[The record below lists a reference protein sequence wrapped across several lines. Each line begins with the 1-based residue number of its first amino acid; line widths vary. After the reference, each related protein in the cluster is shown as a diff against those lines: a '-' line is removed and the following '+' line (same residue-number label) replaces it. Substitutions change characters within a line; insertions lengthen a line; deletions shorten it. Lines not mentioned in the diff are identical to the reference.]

1 MIPRVRTERLRARVP
16 MSAEPGGP
24 VTTVPAAE
32 PVPAPDP
39 EPAESWVDRMLD
51 VEVGAVAHGGHC
63 VARHEGRVV
72 FVRHALPGERVH
84 AVVTEDAGGSFC
96 RADAVT
102 VLRAAP
108 GRVEPLCPWAGPGG
122 CGGCDF
128 QHADHDTQRALK
140 AAVVAEQLARLAGVE
155 REVVCEALPG
165 GPLGWRT
172 RLRMAV
178 TDDGRPGLRAHRSH
192 EVLPVGTCPI
202 AAPGSLE
209 PVLEREWTP
218 TAEIEIVRDAAGET
232 HAAELFEGERH
243 PELGSGVAHEHAA
256 GRDWELP
263 APAFWQVHPG
273 AADAVV
279 AAAVEGVGDLGPG
292 ETVWDLYGGAGLIAA
307 ALAERVGPDG
317 LVVDV
322 ESDPDATAAAA
333 ANLADLPAC
342 RVVRGR
348 VEKVLDSLVR
358 SDGAPDVIV
367 ADPPRKGLGR
377 QLAARLGAVGARRIV
392 HVACDPAALARDV
405 AALAETGYRLEGLRV
420 FDAFPMTH
428 HVECV
433 ATLVRELDPR
443 VPA

>member
-1 MIPRVRTERLRARVP
+1 MTPRVRTGRPRAPVP

-24 VTTVPAAE
+24 VTTADPTTAGAPVDPGPA
-32 PVPAPDP
+32 D
-39 EPAESWVDRMLD
+39 SWVDRMLD
-51 VEVGAVAHGGHC
+51 VEVGPVAHGGHC

-84 AVVTEDAGGSFC
+84 AVVTEDGGGSFC

-108 GRVEPLCPWAGPGG
+108 GRVEQPCPWAGPGG

-140 AAVVAEQLARLAGVE
+140 ATVVAEQLARLAGIE
-155 REVVCEALPG
+155 WDVVCEALPG

-192 EVLPVGTCPI
+192 EVLPVGDCPI
-202 AAPGSLE
+202 AAPGALA
-209 PVLEREWTP
+209 PVLDHEWTP
-218 TAEIEIVRDAAGET
+218 TAEIEIVHDAAGET
-232 HAAELFEGERH
+232 HAAELLEGERH
-243 PELGSGVAHEHAA
+243 PEIGSGVAHERAA

-279 AAAVEGVGDLGPG
+279 AAALEGVGDLGPG

-307 ALAERVGPDG
+307 ALAERVGPGG

-348 VEKVLDSLVR
+348 VEKVLEGLSR
-358 SDGAPDVIV
+358 SDGTPDVIV

-377 QLAARLGAVGARRIV
+377 PLAARLGAVGARRIV

-420 FDAFPMTH
+420 FDAFPMNH

-433 ATLVRELDPR
+433 ATLVREPH
-443 VPA
+443 P

>member
-1 MIPRVRTERLRARVP
+1 MSGGAITTSPGSPAPAPPAAAERLDW
-16 MSAEPGGP
+16 
-24 VTTVPAAE
+24 T
-32 PVPAPDP
+32 
-39 EPAESWVDRMLD
+39 DRMLD

-84 AVVTEDAGGSFC
+84 AVVTEDHGGSFC

-102 VLRAAP
+102 VLRAAT
-108 GRVEPLCPWAGPGG
+108 GRVEPACPWAGPGG

-140 AAVVAEQLARLAGVE
+140 ATVVAEQLQHLAGITWTGE
-155 REVVCEALPG
+155 CEALPG

-172 RLRMAV
+172 RMRMAV

-192 EVLPVGTCPI
+192 EVLPVGDCPI
-202 AAPGSLE
+202 SVRDALV
-209 PVLEREWTP
+209 PVLAREWTP
-218 TAEIEIVRDAAGET
+218 TAEIEIVSDAAGET
-232 HAAELFEGERH
+232 HATELLEGGRRLEV
-243 PELGSGVAHEHAA
+243 GSGTAHEHAA
-256 GRDWELP
+256 GRDWTLP
-263 APAFWQVHPG
+263 APAFWQVHPA

-279 AAAVEGVGDLGPG
+279 AAVLDGVGELGPG
-292 ETVWDLYGGAGLIAA
+292 DTVWDLYGGVGLIAA
-307 ALAERVGPDG
+307 ALAERAG

-322 ESDPDATAAAA
+322 ESDPEATSAAG
-333 ANLADLPAC
+333 ANLADLPAA

-348 VEKVLDSLVR
+348 VEKVLESLVR
-358 SDGAPDVIV
+358 IGASEATGGEGAGSPDVIV

-377 QLAARLGAVGARRIV
+377 ELAGRIGALGARRIV

-405 AALAETGYRLEGLRV
+405 AALGATGYRLAGLRV

-428 HVECV
+428 HMECV
-433 ATLVRELDPR
+433 ATLERSGAEPGR
-443 VPA
+443 